1 MTQHH
6 LNRLVA
12 SATGEGRRTVARLGF
27 SLADPMCVRHD
38 PEPYDE
44 LASYVNWDE
53 LDAQRYALCPR

>member
-12 SATGEGRRTVARLGF
+12 SATGESRRTVAGLGF
-27 SLADPMCVRHD
+27 SLADPMCVEHD

-44 LASYVNWDE
+44 LASYVDWDE
-53 LDAQRYALCPR
+53 LDAQRYALSPR